1 MAFQPKYQNGLSH
14 FSPGQNKG
22 EILIHFVSG
31 SCRGLQ
37 SIFRHPV
44 SVLNSKCYIHFAEKA
59 SYQFPYLDWEVKR
72 DDDDRSP
79 FSLGASENL
88 FKR

>member
-1 MAFQPKYQNGLSH
+1 MARAEAFRAFFVILYLSY
-14 FSPGQNKG
+14 
-22 EILIHFVSG
+22 
-31 SCRGLQ
+31 
-37 SIFRHPV
+37 
-44 SVLNSKCYIHFAEKA
+44 NSKYYIHFAEKA